1 MKKLLRLTRHFVCLC
16 AVLSSTTAFAG
27 AQWIGNSYINVNGT
41 WYNAHGTETWAE
53 GGTFNGKNLGSVLS
67 LAIGGQIQIG
77 DNGANWGSGAGDWMH
92 YIIDEGKTIDINLAY
107 KDYGYGEYYNNMR
120 FQSGGGSFT
129 DTDIDISSLSTGSH
143 TLKVWFGPI
152 DDVYEAGQTSAT
164 YYTATFT
171 KGIDISDAT
180 VTGVNASYE
189 WTGSV
194 IHPVPVVT
202 LGESTL
208 SSTTDYDVT
217 YSDGCLY
224 SGNYTVTITG
234 KGDYA
239 GTIVKNFTIT
249 DVYYVVSENNGWV
262 CDPNYKLI
270 INTGADVEEYSISN
284 VALLAD
290 DLIKV
295 KSPSKSEWGWWY
307 PDGMDNDYQIET
319 TSLYNIYFRPNYN
332 GGDGWYH
339 NVFIVFGQE
348 GTSSANVALAPTGY
362 GTYYNGVCNVTLPEN
377 TVAYILTEVNQVGD
391 DYKAIYQQIA
401 NGSDNENNTVPAA
414 TAVLLYNSEA
424 PSSVT
429 LTLTPSS
436 TPGSYT
442 SNLLHG
448 SDVATT
454 TTGGTAYY
462 KLTYGSESGHEDI
475 FGWYWGAD
483 NGAAFTSPAHKVWLA
498 LPNSVAGARTFLS
511 LPGDDITGIET
522 IKDNKQ
528 NADNAW
534 YDLNGRR
541 INTPIAKGIYVKQ
554 GRKVVIK

>member
-1 MKKLLRLTRHFVCLC
+1 MKKLLRLTRLFVCLC

-27 AQWIGNSYINVNGT
+27 ADWVGAGVINVNGT
-41 WYNAHGTETWAE
+41 WYYADQHSSTTWASGPFE
-53 GGTFNGKNLGSVLS
+53 DANLGKIGS
-67 LAIGGQIQIG
+67 LQLGGQVQLWQTNDIQWG
-77 DNGANWGSGAGDWMH
+77 TSSTAKMLYKFDDAANFTVLTLNW
-92 YIIDEGKTIDINLAY
+92 Y
-107 KDYGYGEYYNNMR
+107 KYASNNNF
-120 FQSGGGSFT
+120 FQSGGVPYT
-129 DTDIDISSLSTGSH
+129 DNFSAETIDISGLALGNHSLTVKFVDVDN
-143 TLKVWFGPI
+143 LKPTA
-152 DDVYEAGQTSAT
+152 E
-164 YYTATFT
+164 YTATFT
-171 KGIDISDAT
+171 KVKNINDAV
-180 VTGVNASYE
+180 VTGVDASYE

-194 IHPVPVVT
+194 IHPVPVVV
-202 LGESTL
+202 LDNNTL

-217 YSDGCLY
+217 YSGGCLY
-224 SGNYTVTITG
+224 SGNHTVTITG

-239 GTIVKNFTIT
+239 GTIVKNFTIA

-362 GTYYNGVCNVTLPEN
+362 GTYYNGVCDVTLPEN

-401 NGSDNENNTVPAA
+401 NGSDATNNTVPAA
-414 TAVLLYNSEA
+414 TAVLLYNSET

-429 LTLTPSS
+429 LTLTPSPALG
-436 TPGSYT
+436 TYT